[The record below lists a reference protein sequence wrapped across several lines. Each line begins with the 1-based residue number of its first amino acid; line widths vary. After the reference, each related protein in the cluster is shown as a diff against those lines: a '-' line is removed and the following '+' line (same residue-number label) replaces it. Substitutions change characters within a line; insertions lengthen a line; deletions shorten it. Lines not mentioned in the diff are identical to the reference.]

1 MEGVPAMDLKQE
13 TDLATEM
20 LSGKSVKSVKRHRP
34 GEVLIE
40 FTDGTRLF
48 IDAKTA
54 ELELSITGSPDD
66 DE

>member
-1 MEGVPAMDLKQE
+1 MKGVPAMDLKQE
-13 TDLATEM
+13 SDRATKM
-20 LSGKSVKSVKRHRP
+20 LLGKSVKSVKRHRP

-48 IDAKTA
+48 IDAKA
-54 ELELSITGSPDD
+54 AALELSIGGSPDD